1 MKRIIER
8 HEPNFLSSKEEMWQD
23 KAERIVQYLQRLQEY
38 KNKFE
43 EISWPSV
50 TFNFSYYLGDSSYCG
65 INENYLYNYLYYYNQ
80 LQYARFVYGMNDGKK
95 IRLQIADREIETVG
109 KFKNSY
115 IGTYFIRNGIMA
127 ASILRDKE
135 KLAFYADI
143 PLDFPAQTGQ
153 EDLIYETML
162 MFYQVL
168 IKGNGTENEAIA
180 SQHHI
185 KKQLDWGYYIK
196 YVVQEG
202 FNDEYVWRQL
212 HKYRSQEAIYQFL
225 PVLEIYHH
233 ILNQNQ
239 VGFENA
245 VYEALLKWKE
255 YYLMRYIDENQE
267 DRDHSTRP
275 EGFLALPIIAA
286 CAYAYDRGMKL
297 ETVESDYLC
306 QWMIEGKFDNFELL
320 IQ

>member
-1 MKRIIER
+1 MKRIVER
-8 HEPNFLSSKEEMWQD
+8 HEPTYYRPKEEVWKY
-23 KAERIVQYLQRLQEY
+23 KAEWSFQELQHLQEY
-38 KNKFE
+38 KDKFE
-43 EISWPSV
+43 EINWAGIPLS
-50 TFNFSYYLGDSSYCG
+50 FFHNLCDSSYYG
-65 INENYLYNYLYYYNQ
+65 ISENYLYNYLYYYNQ

-168 IKGNGTENEAIA
+168 IKGNGTANEAIA

-185 KKQLDWGYYIK
+185 KKQLDWDYYIK

-233 ILNQNQ
+233 ILNKNQ

-245 VYEALLKWKE
+245 VYQALLKWKE

-267 DRDHSTRP
+267 DIDHSTRP

-286 CAYAYDRGMKL
+286 CAYAFDRGMKL

-306 QWMIEGKFDNFELL
+306 QWMIEGRFDGFELL
-320 IQ
+320 VK